1 MKNKN
6 NDIFSSYF
14 LLESF
19 LYLRN
24 HRNGVFSMNLIDK
37 IKNNSEKLSGKQATI
52 GKFILDNL
60 NNISILNMS
69 LSMIARENNVSE
81 ATVTRFV
88 YTLGYRNF
96 ADFQLAIQEHFQGR
110 YASRTFP
117 IESGNNTTDSICSRV
132 FNLERMLMEEA
143 LERIDQDTFEKVVT
157 LISTTK
163 YIFLVACSPNDYLVN
178 YMHTFLGVYKDNIF
192 SITKLDFVTQN
203 IIASSKKSETL
214 ALVFSYPRYPI
225 STQKIIEE
233 LRAKKITTVGFT
245 DSELSPIAPFCDHL
259 MITPHKYFIV
269 TDPMASVMALIHS
282 LIFAVYKKDV
292 EGGKAR
298 LYRYEAL
305 NRDLC
310 TFVNSDFNFAEE
322 IR

>member
-1 MKNKN
+1 M
-6 NDIFSSYF
+6 D
-14 LLESF
+14 
-19 LYLRN
+19 
-24 HRNGVFSMNLIDK
+24 LIEK
-37 IKNNSEKLSGKQATI
+37 IKNNSEKLSGKQAVV

-60 NNISILNMS
+60 NNISILNMN
-69 LSMIARENNVSE
+69 LSMIARENCVSE

-88 YTLGYRNF
+88 HILGFRNF
-96 ADFQLAIQEHFQGR
+96 ADFQLAIQEYFKGR

-117 IESGNNTTDSICSRV
+117 IEPGNNSTDSICSRV
-132 FNLERMLMEEA
+132 FNLEIRLMEEA
-143 LERIDQDTFEKVVT
+143 LDRIDQDTFEKVVN
-157 LISTTK
+157 LITTTK

-178 YMHTFLGVYKDNIF
+178 YMHTFLGVYKDNLL

-203 IIASSKKSETL
+203 IIASARKSETL

-225 STQKIIEE
+225 STQKIIEG
-233 LRAKKITTVGFT
+233 LRAKRVTTVGFT
-245 DSELSPIAPFCDHL
+245 DSELSPIAPFCDYL

-292 EGGKAR
+292 EGGKTR
-298 LYRYEAL
+298 LHRYEAL

-310 TFVNSDFNFAEE
+310 TFVTRDFNFAEE

>member
-1 MKNKN
+1 M
-6 NDIFSSYF
+6 S
-14 LLESF
+14 
-19 LYLRN
+19 
-24 HRNGVFSMNLIDK
+24 LIEK
-37 IKNNSEKLSGKQATI
+37 IKNNSAKLRGKQSI
-52 GKFILDNL
+52 VGKFILDNL
-60 NNISILNMS
+60 NNIRILNMN
-69 LSMIARENNVSE
+69 LSMIARENGVSE

-88 YTLGYRNF
+88 YTLGFRSF
-96 ADFQLAIQEHFQGR
+96 SDFQLAIQEHFQGR
-110 YASRTFP
+110 YVSRTFP
-117 IESGNNTTDSICSRV
+117 IEPGNSSSDSVYSKV
-132 FNLERMLMEEA
+132 FNLERRLMEEA
-143 LERIDQDTFEKVVT
+143 YERIDQVTFDKVVR

-163 YIFLVACSPNDYLVN
+163 HIFLVACSPNDYLVN

-203 IIASSKKSETL
+203 IIASSKRSETL

-233 LRAKKITTVGFT
+233 LSAKRITTVGFT
-245 DSELSPIAPFCDHL
+245 DSELSPIASFCDYL

-282 LIFAVYKKDV
+282 LIFAVYKNDV
-292 EGGKAR
+292 DGSRNR
-298 LYRYEAL
+298 LHRYEAL

-322 IR
+322 IK